1 MTRVSSAE
9 QEERHSLAAQQARL
23 LDYCKRK
30 NLEIIK
36 MFEIVESSTRGGR
49 KLFRQ
54 MLDFCRNQ
62 DETVAIV
69 ADAVDR
75 VLRGFSDSILL
86 SDLIRENKIELH
98 FYRESMII
106 GKNAS
111 ATDILRFDFSVM
123 AAKAYVLQLSENV
136 RRSLDYK
143 IKRGEVIGVA
153 SMGYENFVD
162 SNGKHSVRPKYPDAN
177 YVKELFE
184 LYSMGN
190 VSMHELARLANDM
203 GLRTYSGNHLTA
215 TSIQFMLDNPFYYGE
230 MRLRSKGIQVKHVYE
245 PLISKDLWDKCQE
258 QRKIQAA
265 KPFNIGDIPFL
276 YRGVFQDYYQK
287 QKTCPCELKKKKFR
301 YVVSYKENGVRVYT
315 PERIIDNQ
323 MLSILDQ
330 ITVPDKMITDF
341 QDYVQSNQQA
351 EINFINS
358 EIERLKSEIEHI
370 DKQLNRLFELR
381 MNEEISKKEYQTR
394 KADYN
399 LQKSRLQTQLEV
411 KYKGDDGFNVTVLN
425 TLKILS
431 KAKDI
436 FTATTRS
443 ITDKQLLL
451 HLLFK
456 QIILQEGIISCILNQ
471 PFSFILSYDVLK
483 ATGNDTAT
491 KTESCE
497 LQKSQGLQANFDGFS
512 EGIKNERF
520 EPQILLKN
528 QEVRSQNLTSVL
540 SGWRRRAVLEL
551 FYNMFIDIF
560 MNIVYSKI
568 SSSSAKL

>member
-1 MTRVSSAE
+1 
-9 QEERHSLAAQQARL
+9 
-23 LDYCKRK
+23 
-30 NLEIIK
+30 
-36 MFEIVESSTRGGR
+36 
-49 KLFRQ
+49 
-54 MLDFCRNQ
+54 
-62 DETVAIV
+62 
-69 ADAVDR
+69 
-75 VLRGFSDSILL
+75 
-86 SDLIRENKIELH
+86 
-98 FYRESMII
+98 MII

-153 SMGYENFVD
+153 SMGYINFVD

-190 VSMHELARLANDM
+190 IAMHELARLANDM

-230 MRLRSKGIQVKHVYE
+230 MRLRSRGIQIKHVYE
-245 PLISKDLWDKCQE
+245 PLISKELWDKCQE

-301 YVVSYKENGVRVYT
+301 YVVSYKENGTRIYT

-341 QDYVQSNQQA
+341 QDYVQANQQA
-351 EINFINS
+351 EVNFINS

-411 KYKGDDGFNVTVLN
+411 KYRGDDGFNATVLN
-425 TLKILS
+425 ALKILS
-431 KAKDI
+431 NAKDI
-436 FTATTRS
+436 FTATSRS
-443 ITDKQLLL
+443 LTDKQMLLR
-451 HLLFK
+451 LLFK
-456 QIILQEGIISCILNQ
+456 QIVLQEGVISCILNQ
-471 PFSFILSYDVLK
+471 PFSFILGENKLRSITK
-483 ATGNDTAT
+483 DTIA
-491 KTESCE
+491 KTESFE
-497 LQKSQGLQANFDGFS
+497 LQEYQGLQADLGGISDGLS
-512 EGIKNERF
+512 EKPTEPYIAPHNSLIYKEKNCSEKQFIK
-520 EPQILLKN
+520 IGC
-528 QEVRSQNLTSVL
+528 QNLMDL
-540 SGWRRRAVLEL
+540 STLKTHRNA
-551 FYNMFIDIF
+551 
-560 MNIVYSKI
+560 IVSCKDQLKYAITRFGLS
-568 SSSSAKL
+568 

>member
-9 QEERHSLAAQQARL
+9 QEERHSLAVQQARL

-69 ADAVDR
+69 ADSVDR
-75 VLRGFSDSILL
+75 VLRRFSDSILL
-86 SDLIRENKIELH
+86 SYLIRENKIELH

-162 SNGKHSVRPKYPDAN
+162 NSGKHSVRPKYPDAN

-190 VSMHELARLANDM
+190 VSMHELARFANDM

-230 MRLRSKGIQVKHVYE
+230 MRLRSRGIQIKHVYE
-245 PLISKDLWDKCQE
+245 PLISKELWDKCQE

-276 YRGVFQDYYQK
+276 YRGVFQDHNNH
-287 QKTCPCELKKKKFR
+287 KTCPCELKKKKFR
-301 YVVSYKENGVRVYT
+301 YVVSYKENGTRIYT
-315 PERIIDNQ
+315 SERIIDNQ

-358 EIERLKSEIEHI
+358 EIERLKFEIENI
-370 DKQLNRLFELR
+370 DKLLNRLFELR
-381 MNEEISKKEYQTR
+381 MSEEISKKEYQTR

-399 LQKSRLQTQLEV
+399 LQKSRLQTQLKV
-411 KYKGDDGFNVTVLN
+411 KYRGDDGFNITVLN

-443 ITDKQLLL
+443 LTDKQLLL

-456 QIILQEGIISCILNQ
+456 QIVLQEGIISCILNQ
-471 PFSFILSYDVLK
+471 PFSFILSDNVLK

-497 LQKSQGLQANFDGFS
+497 PEEAQGFEGNFS
-512 EGIKNERF
+512 SNSSLTKNALC
-520 EPQILLKN
+520 EPQNIIKK
-528 QEVRSQNLTSVL
+528 QEVRLQNLTSVQC
-540 SGWRRRAVLEL
+540 GWSEL
-551 FYNMFIDIF
+551 AIHGLIEKNHFIL
-560 MNIVYSKI
+560 NISNY
-568 SSSSAKL
+568 

>member
-1 MTRVSSAE
+1 MKCVILTRVSSVD
-9 QEERHSLAAQQARL
+9 QSQDGYSLSAQQARL

-30 NLEIIK
+30 NLEVIK
-36 MFEIVESSTRGGR
+36 IYQIVESSTRGNR
-49 KLFRQ
+49 KQFMQ
-54 MLDFCRNQ
+54 MIEFCKAQ
-62 DETVAIV
+62 SETIAIV
-69 ADAVDR
+69 SDTIDR
-75 VLRGFSDSILL
+75 LNRSFRLYSLME
-86 SDLIRENKIELH
+86 DLVKQEKIELH
-98 FYRESMII
+98 FLRESMII

-162 SNGKHSVRPKYPDAN
+162 NNGKHSVRPKYPDAN

-245 PLISKDLWDKCQE
+245 SLISKDLWDKCQE

-301 YVVSYKENGVRVYT
+301 YVVSYKGNGTRVYT

-341 QDYVQSNQQA
+341 QDYVQANQQA
-351 EINFINS
+351 EVNFINS

-381 MNEEISKKEYQTR
+381 MNEEISKKEYQVR

-411 KYKGDDGFNVTVLN
+411 KYRGDDGFNATVLN

-456 QIILQEGIISCILNQ
+456 QIVLQEGIISCILNQ
-471 PFSFILSYDVLK
+471 PFSFILSDNVLK

-497 LQKSQGLQANFDGFS
+497 LQEFQGLQADFDAISGAL
-512 EGIKNERF
+512 KNERF

-528 QEVRSQNLTSVL
+528 QEVTLKNATSL
-540 SGWRRRAVLEL
+540 SFGWSEL
-551 FYNMFIDIF
+551 AIHGLGYD
-560 MNIVYSKI
+560 
-568 SSSSAKL
+568 